1 MQLTADQG
9 FVELDTN
16 EPATLGFPGLY
27 TGSWT
32 LNTMTGRVVWEK
44 SGNITRV
51 WADDL
56 QFSYQD
62 NTRLTGAFELRLDR
76 AGDDYLGLRSGV
88 QNGKAGMLAEFV
100 PAKSGE
106 RRAL

>member
-1 MQLTADQG
+1 MNPRPLHR
-9 FVELDTN
+9 VLHRKLD
-16 EPATLGFPGLY
+16 
-27 TGSWT
+27 
-32 LNTMTGRVVWEK
+32 LNTMTGRCEK

-76 AGDDYLGLRSGV
+76 AGDDYGPSG
-88 QNGKAGMLAEFV
+88 AASRRECWEFV
-100 PAKSGE
+100 PKKW
-106 RRAL
+106 